1 MSLYSNFTLKE
12 WLAFHCTTKDI
23 DDAFRKA
30 LKDNDEPMAV
40 LALSELIKRGDTD
53 LVTYAIQEAT
63 DEGCFAPG
71 SHFSTVFTNALT
83 QYGSRDPA
91 LRRISKNVRRNG
103 FWPKTSAELFNNTS
117 SASCEKS
124 TPRSFDNRLDLFLES
139 FMYDGLFSVEFG
151 LITPSA
157 EPDFHG
163 NNQTSTGISKHCNL
177 VIKGGFIMNR
187 EEISNALEIL
197 DTVGILKALPTFNG
211 YDSYLYTLNEHGDS
225 WVGFDRTKDI
235 FYMTYYPV
243 E

>member
-151 LITPSA
+151 
-157 EPDFHG
+157 
-163 NNQTSTGISKHCNL
+163 
-177 VIKGGFIMNR
+177 
-187 EEISNALEIL
+187 EISNALEIL